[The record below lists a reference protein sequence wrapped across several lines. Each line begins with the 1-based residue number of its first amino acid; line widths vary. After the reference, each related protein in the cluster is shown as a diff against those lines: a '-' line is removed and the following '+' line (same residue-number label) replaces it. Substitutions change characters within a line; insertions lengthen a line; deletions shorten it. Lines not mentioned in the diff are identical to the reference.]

1 MKNIFKT
8 TLLFAS
14 LALISCGNKDDD
26 KPKKDKPKEE
36 IQVPKI
42 SEVRFSYVD
51 FDLSNNYND
60 YSEGEDFL
68 NDTQLGTYFFTAK
81 EIVVSYH
88 YDTQGRLTTLKT
100 NDITE
105 GTATTVTAAYSAN
118 KITLSNFDDEQGVKE
133 LSLNNDGNITDFDI
147 RYNEKQQLLQLGKNQ
162 YSWKDDNCTKI
173 NLKIYDALT
182 ECTLSYT
189 QNLNKNNFFLGLL
202 EIHDVTGYKDY
213 FLKQIFIPR
222 GKGTKNLLQQT
233 TYQQNGLPSDFISK
247 YSYEF
252 NADGTVKT
260 IKEEAITN
268 GRIEGESRISGEYT
282 TQKWNS
288 LQALISRI
296 QNGTEKRYTFRE
308 LLKNN
313 EKYVVRISSQTIVQK
328 DKNNKPIHLPV
339 DKVIDYYIN
348 YKQQGGEKKISE
360 IKIIRTY
367 NIHQNTTYQLKY

>member
-14 LALISCGNKDDD
+14 LALINCGNKDDE
-26 KPKKDKPKEE
+26 PKKDKPKEE
-36 IQVPKI
+36 IQVPKL

-81 EIVVSYH
+81 EIVVSYQ
-88 YDTQGRLTTLKT
+88 YDTQGRLITLKT

-147 RYNEKQQLLQLGKNQ
+147 RYNEKQQLLQAGKNQ

-247 YSYEF
+247 YS
-252 NADGTVKT
+252 
-260 IKEEAITN
+260 
-268 GRIEGESRISGEYT
+268 
-282 TQKWNS
+282 
-288 LQALISRI
+288 
-296 QNGTEKRYTFRE
+296 
-308 LLKNN
+308 
-313 EKYVVRISSQTIVQK
+313 
-328 DKNNKPIHLPV
+328 
-339 DKVIDYYIN
+339 
-348 YKQQGGEKKISE
+348 
-360 IKIIRTY
+360 
-367 NIHQNTTYQLKY
+367 

>member
-8 TLLFAS
+8 TLLFAL

-26 KPKKDKPKEE
+26 EPKKDKPKEE
-36 IQVPKI
+36 TLVPKP

-51 FDLSNNYND
+51 FDFSKNYKD
-60 YSEGEDFL
+60 YSKDEDFL
-68 NDTQLGTYFFTAK
+68 NDTQLGEYFFTAK
-81 EIVVSYH
+81 EIEVSYQ
-88 YDTQGRLTTLKT
+88 YDTQGRLITLKE

-105 GTATTVTAAYSAN
+105 GTATTVTAVYSTN
-118 KITLSNFDDEQGVKE
+118 KITLSNFDDEQEVKE
-133 LSLNNDGNITDFDI
+133 LSLNKDGNITDFDV

-202 EIHDVTGYKDY
+202 EINDVTGYKNY
-213 FLKQIFIPR
+213 FIRQIIIPR
-222 GKGTKNLLQQT
+222 GKSTKNLLQKT

-260 IKEEAITN
+260 IKEEAITS
-268 GRIEGESRISGEYT
+268 GRIEGESIISGEYA
-282 TQKWNS
+282 TQRWNS

-296 QNGTEKRYTFRE
+296 QNGTEKRYTFQE

-348 YKQQGGEKKISE
+348 YKQQDGEKKISE

>member
-1 MKNIFKT
+1 M
-8 TLLFAS
+8 
-14 LALISCGNKDDD
+14 
-26 KPKKDKPKEE
+26 
-36 IQVPKI
+36 
-42 SEVRFSYVD
+42 
-51 FDLSNNYND
+51 
-60 YSEGEDFL
+60 
-68 NDTQLGTYFFTAK
+68 
-81 EIVVSYH
+81 
-88 YDTQGRLTTLKT
+88 
-100 NDITE
+100 
-105 GTATTVTAAYSAN
+105 
-118 KITLSNFDDEQGVKE
+118 
-133 LSLNNDGNITDFDI
+133 
-147 RYNEKQQLLQLGKNQ
+147 LQLGKNQ

-268 GRIEGESRISGEYT
+268 GRIEGESRISGEYA

-348 YKQQGGEKKISE
+348 YKQQGDEKKISE